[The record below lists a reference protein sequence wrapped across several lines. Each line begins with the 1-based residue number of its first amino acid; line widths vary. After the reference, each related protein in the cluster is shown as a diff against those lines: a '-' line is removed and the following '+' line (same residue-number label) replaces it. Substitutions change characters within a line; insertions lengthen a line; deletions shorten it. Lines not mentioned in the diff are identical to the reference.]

1 MSSRRPRARA
11 ARLTPPDPDARM
23 AARSAGLRYT
33 SDALPGIRRVRAGK
47 GFRYVDAHGAP
58 VRAPE
63 VLERI
68 RRLAVPPAYRDVWI
82 SPDPDGHLQAT
93 GRDARG
99 RKQYRYHPR
108 WRAVRDETKFDRM
121 LAFSRA
127 LPRIRRRVRREL
139 ARPGLPA
146 EKVVAAVVQLLGD
159 TCIRVGNEEYARAND
174 SYGLTT
180 LRDQHV
186 EVEGSTIRFEF
197 RGKRGK
203 QHVCTL
209 RDRRLARVVARCQAL
224 PGEELFQYV
233 DLEGQRRTITSG
245 DVNDW
250 LRAAA
255 GEEFTAKDFRTWS
268 GTLLASRALLA
279 AERASTARQ
288 RKHHVLAAFDAVA
301 VRLNNTRAVS
311 RKYYVHPAVVEAYED
326 GSLERD
332 FRRAEPAGL
341 RGLTADERALVAFLE
356 ARVRRSSVRTAR
368 AGAERSPA
376 AAPARTRSS
385 TARVSAWRRDAKPSQ
400 GSAASVARRRGTVST
415 VKRAGSRRASSSSQR
430 NGVATVAPGRARIE

>member
-1 MSSRRPRARA
+1 MSVTRPRARA
-11 ARLTPPDPDARM
+11 ARRTTPDPDARM

-33 SDALPGIRRVRAGK
+33 SDASPGIRRLRAGK
-47 GFRYVDAHGAP
+47 GFRYVDARGAP
-58 VRAPE
+58 VRDPE
-63 VLERI
+63 VLARI
-68 RRLAVPPAYRDVWI
+68 RRLAIPPAYREVWI
-82 SPDPDGHLQAT
+82 SHDPEGHLQAT
-93 GRDARG
+93 GRDARR

-139 ARPGLPA
+139 ARPGLPE

-159 TCIRVGNEEYARAND
+159 TCIRVGNEEYARTND

-180 LRDQHV
+180 LRDDHV
-186 EVEGSTIRFEF
+186 EIEGSTIRFEF

-203 QHVCTL
+203 QHVCKL

-233 DLEGQRRTITSG
+233 DEDGQRRTITSG
-245 DVNDW
+245 HVNAW
-250 LRAAA
+250 LRAAT

-268 GTLLASRALLA
+268 GTLLASRELLA
-279 AERASTARQ
+279 AARASSARQ
-288 RKHHVLAAFDAVA
+288 RKQHVLAAFDAVA
-301 VRLNNTRAVS
+301 AQLNNTRAVS
-311 RKYYVHPAVVEAYED
+311 RKYYVHPAVIERYEA
-326 GSLERD
+326 GSLARD
-332 FRRAEPAGL
+332 FRRAAPEAL
-341 RGLTADERALVAFLE
+341 RGLTAEERALVAFLE
-356 ARVRRSSVRTAR
+356 ARARRSPPRR
-368 AGAERSPA
+368 ALARSPA
-376 AAPARTRSS
+376 GASDRTRSS
-385 TARVSAWRRDAKPSQ
+385 TVRVSAWRRDAKPSQ
-400 GSAASVARRRGTVST
+400 GSAARVARRRGTVAT